1 MLEHLGRD
9 QDVVGAVP
17 EGEAG
22 EVERDGVVEPA
33 EAFAAARQV
42 QPMHEIGVVGIH
54 PVALANQGREE
65 ARPRSQIDEALEGE
79 AVEPAEDLERAD
91 EVLEVLLREPP
102 RRAAVL
108 VHEIVGAERREARVV
123 LRREP
128 PARPLYDGLARPR
141 SHLAYSFSKY
151 SRHMRSEEKLSET
164 VAMLA
169 CIMPTQRARS
179 S

>member
-1 MLEHLGRD
+1 
-9 QDVVGAVP
+9 
-17 EGEAG
+17 
-22 EVERDGVVEPA
+22 
-33 EAFAAARQV
+33 
-42 QPMHEIGVVGIH
+42 MHEIGVVGIH

-91 EVLEVLLREPP
+91 EVLEVLLRGPP
-102 RRAAVL
+102 RRAAGL
-108 VHEIVGAERREARVV
+108 VHEIVRAERRRPPVRV

-151 SRHMRSEEKLSET
+151 SRHMRSEEKRSET